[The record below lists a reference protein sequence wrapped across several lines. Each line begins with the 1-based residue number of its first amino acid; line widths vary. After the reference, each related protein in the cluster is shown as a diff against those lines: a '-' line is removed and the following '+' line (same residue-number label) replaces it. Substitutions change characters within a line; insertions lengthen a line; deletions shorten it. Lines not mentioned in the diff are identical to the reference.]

1 MTIEEFEDRIREIH
15 VDTAWPTGVTASS
28 ASWDTWVT
36 SAPSNLGWTTD
47 TGTGSGS
54 SGIEWGE
61 IRPGVQVGSFING
74 GYSAYL
80 DRDGC
85 VAVGNPAG
93 HLRAEHL
100 RADRRR
106 EESAV
111 VDEEAW
117 SEFIDRDFD

>member
-1 MTIEEFEDRIREIH
+1 MTIRDVEDYIREIH
-15 VDTAWPTGVTASS
+15 VDTAWPTDVAASS
-28 ASWDTWVT
+28 ASWGTT
-36 SAPSNLGWTTD
+36 SVPSYLGWTTD

-54 SGIEWGE
+54 SGIEWCE

-74 GYSAYL
+74 GYSAYI
-80 DRDGC
+80 DRDGS
-85 VAVGNPAG
+85 VSVGSPAG
-93 HLRAEHL
+93 RL

-117 SEFIDRDFD
+117 SAFIDRDFD